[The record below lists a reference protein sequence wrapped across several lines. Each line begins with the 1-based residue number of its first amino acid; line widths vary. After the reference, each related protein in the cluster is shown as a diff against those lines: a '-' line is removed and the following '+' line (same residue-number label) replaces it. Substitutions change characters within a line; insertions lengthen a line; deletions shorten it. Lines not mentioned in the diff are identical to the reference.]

1 MSRIKE
7 KFDELKRK
15 NEKALISYIML
26 GFPNEKAT
34 ISTVRGLVKGGADI
48 IELGFPF
55 SDPLADGPVIQNA
68 STVSLEKGT
77 NISKFFSIVKKIRK
91 ETQIPLVLMTYTN
104 IIYHRGYEKFILDA
118 KKAGIDGFI
127 LPDMSIGESKEYLE
141 AAKNNMDTIFLISPN
156 TSKTRIEKISKMST
170 GFLYLVAVFGTTGV
184 KTEIKNY
191 TLKAIKNV
199 KKQTKGKIPIGIG
212 FGVSTPDDVKKYINA
227 GSDAVIVG
235 SAYLKL
241 IEKTKYST
249 IRIKNN
255 IIYKKFEKRNT
266 SAVICDT
273 QNRQN
278 IQKLDV

>member
-7 KFDELKRK
+7 KFEELEKR

-26 GFPNEKAT
+26 GFPNEK
-34 ISTVRGLVKGGADI
+34 STMPIIRGLIRGGVDI

-77 NISKFFSIVKKIRK
+77 NIPKFFNVVKKIRK
-91 ETQIPLVLMTYTN
+91 ETDIPLVLMTYTN
-104 IIYHRGYEKFILDA
+104 ILYHMGYQKFIKNA

-127 LPDMSIGESKEYLE
+127 LPDMSIGESKEYLQ
-141 AAKNNMDTIFLISPN
+141 AAKNNTDTIFLISPN
-156 TSKTRIEKISKMST
+156 TTKTRIEKIAKAST

-184 KTEIKNY
+184 KTSIKNY

-212 FGVSTPDDVKKYINA
+212 FGVSTPEDVKRYIKA
-227 GSDAVIVG
+227 GADAVIVG

-241 IEKTKYST
+241 IEKTKPMQLESKITSFTKSLKKET
-249 IRIKNN
+249 IP
-255 IIYKKFEKRNT
+255 
-266 SAVICDT
+266 
-273 QNRQN
+273 
-278 IQKLDV
+278 

>member
-7 KFDELKRK
+7 KFEELERK

-34 ISTVRGLVKGGADI
+34 MSTVRGLVKGGADI

-68 STVSLEKGT
+68 STVSLGKGT
-77 NISKFFSIVKKIRK
+77 NISKFFNIVKKIRK
-91 ETQIPLVLMTYTN
+91 ETEIPLVLMTYTN
-104 IIYHRGYEKFILDA
+104 ILHRMGYQKFIRDA

-127 LPDMSIGESKEYLE
+127 LPDMSIGESKDYLQ
-141 AAKNNMDTIFLISPN
+141 AAKNNADTIFLISPN
-156 TSKTRIEKISKMST
+156 TTKTRIEKIAKAST

-184 KTEIKNY
+184 KTGIKNY

-212 FGVSTPDDVKKYINA
+212 FGVSTPEDVKKYIKA
-227 GSDAVIVG
+227 GADAVIVG

-241 IEKTKYST
+241 IEKTKQAKLEST
-249 IRIKNN
+249 IALFTKKLKNQT
-255 IIYKKFEKRNT
+255 I
-266 SAVICDT
+266 S
-273 QNRQN
+273 Q
-278 IQKLDV
+278 

>member
-7 KFDELKRK
+7 KFEELEKR

-34 ISTVRGLVKGGADI
+34 MSTVRGLVKGGVDI

-68 STVSLEKGT
+68 STISLEKGF
-77 NISKFFSIVKKIRK
+77 NISKIFNIVKKIRK
-91 ETQIPLVLMTYTN
+91 ETDIPLVLMTYTN
-104 IIYHRGYEKFILDA
+104 ILHRMGYQKFITNA
-118 KKAGIDGFI
+118 KKVGIDGFI
-127 LPDMSIGESKEYLE
+127 LPDMSIGESKDYLQ
-141 AAKNNMDTIFLISPN
+141 AAKNNADTIFLISPN
-156 TSKTRIEKISKMST
+156 TSKTRIEKIAKAST

-184 KTEIKNY
+184 KTGIKNY

-212 FGVSTPDDVKKYINA
+212 FGVSTPEDVKKYIKA
-227 GSDAVIVG
+227 GADAVIVG

-241 IEKTKYST
+241 IERTKQQDLESKVISFT
-249 IRIKNN
+249 KSL
-255 IIYKKFEKRNT
+255 KKQT
-266 SAVICDT
+266 LS
-273 QNRQN
+273 Q
-278 IQKLDV
+278 

>member
-7 KFDELKRK
+7 KFEELEKR

-34 ISTVRGLVKGGADI
+34 MSTIRGLVKGGADI

-68 STVSLEKGT
+68 STISLEKGT
-77 NISKFFSIVKKIRK
+77 NISKIFNIVKKIRK
-91 ETQIPLVLMTYTN
+91 ETDIPLVLMTYTN
-104 IIYHRGYEKFILDA
+104 ILHHMGYQKFIKNA
-118 KKAGIDGFI
+118 KKVGIDGFI
-127 LPDMSIGESKEYLE
+127 LPDMSIEESKDYLK
-141 AAKNNMDTIFLISPN
+141 AAKNNSDTIFLISPN
-156 TSKTRIEKISKMST
+156 TSKTRIEKIAKAST

-184 KTEIKNY
+184 KTSIKNY

-212 FGVSTPDDVKKYINA
+212 FGVSTPEDVKKYIKA
-227 GSDAVIVG
+227 GADAVIVG

-241 IEKTKYST
+241 IERTKQQNLESKITSFTKSLKKQT
-249 IRIKNN
+249 I
-255 IIYKKFEKRNT
+255 
-266 SAVICDT
+266 S
-273 QNRQN
+273 Q
-278 IQKLDV
+278 

>member
-7 KFDELKRK
+7 KFEELKRK

-77 NISKFFSIVKKIRK
+77 NISKFFNIVKKIRK

-104 IIYHRGYEKFILDA
+104 IIYHRGYEKFISDA

-127 LPDMSIGESKEYLE
+127 LPDMSIGESKEYLQ

-156 TSKTRIEKISKMST
+156 TSKSRIEKISKMST

-212 FGVSTPDDVKKYINA
+212 FGVSTPDDVKKYIKA
-227 GSDAVIVG
+227 GADAVIVG

-241 IEKTKYST
+241 IEKTKPVQLES
-249 IRIKNN
+249 K
-255 IIYKKFEKRNT
+255 IISFTKSLKKET
-266 SAVICDT
+266 Y
-273 QNRQN
+273 QQ
-278 IQKLDV
+278 